1 MVNSC
6 GLSWLRSVLL
16 SDIHDKDRHLFAIT
30 DLLEW
35 KPPHYT
41 RIISA
46 GILNTQN
53 RMIIFGDEGS
63 WKSILAKHTGHC
75 IARGS
80 SWLGFKTFPS
90 NVLSVQAELPM
101 YIDRDRLSKY
111 CIGSK
116 QIYLA
121 RDSRTNIAPDK
132 LDNLATQYAYP
143 NNYISR
149 TEQFIHID
157 ESIGWESLLRNIR
170 LCIAELPPVPLV
182 VILDPLYKIFGRNIN
197 EEVDVKPLID
207 KVDII
212 IEELGVSFIIIHH
225 TRKSKTDES
234 GVPIA
239 MGGQD
244 ATGARTW
251 VRWADTVLRIDPKH
265 NDRTMTRVT
274 TTFTKHR
281 NAEDVLP
288 VIKLKWNRDTLHPQ
302 ILQRIMP
309 KYEDEEEIEL
319 RGEIDISQLE

>member
-1 MVNSC
+1 M
-6 GLSWLRSVLL
+6 
-16 SDIHDKDRHLFAIT
+16 SDIHDKDKQLYTIS
-30 DLLEW
+30 DLLNW
-35 KPPHYT
+35 KPPYHT

-46 GILNTQN
+46 GILNTNN

-63 WKSILAKHTGHC
+63 WKSILAVHTAHC

-80 SWLGFKTFPS
+80 NWLGFRTYPS
-90 NVLSVQAELPM
+90 NVLRLQAELPM
-101 YIDRDRLSKY
+101 YIDRERIDKY
-111 CIGSK
+111 CTGSK
-116 QIYLA
+116 QIHIA
-121 RDSRTNIAPDK
+121 KDSHNPDEP
-132 LDNLATQYAYP
+132 DEPGSPANHYAYP
-143 NNYISR
+143 TNYVSR

-170 LCIAELPPVPLV
+170 LCISELPQAPLV
-182 VILDPLYKIFGRNIN
+182 VILDPLYKMFNRNIS
-197 EEVDVKPLID
+197 EETDVKPLLD

-212 IEELGVSFIIIHH
+212 MDEVKGAGLSFIIVHH

-239 MGGQD
+239 MGSQD

-251 VRWADTVLRIDPKH
+251 MRWADTILRIDPEP

-274 TTFTKHR
+274 ATFTKHR

-288 VIKLKWNRDTLHPQ
+288 IIRLRWNRDTLHPQ

-309 KYEDEEEIEL
+309 RYEDEEEIET
-319 RGEIDISQLE
+319 RGEAGLAQLE